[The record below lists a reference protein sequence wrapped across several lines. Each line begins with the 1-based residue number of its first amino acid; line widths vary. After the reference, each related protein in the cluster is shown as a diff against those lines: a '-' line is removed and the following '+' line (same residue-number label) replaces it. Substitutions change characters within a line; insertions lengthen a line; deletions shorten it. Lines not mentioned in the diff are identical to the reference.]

1 VNRSLRDVS
10 RVRIP
15 TEESQCELC
24 ASSGD
29 GVPVAAG
36 WDFEYNTTHEEFL
49 FVRCARCGLIYL
61 KERPAPEAM
70 RVIYPPHYYS
80 YVESK
85 AQKSLVGAI
94 RSKLERGKIRA
105 YLGLLGEGKKSVL
118 DIGCGDGRLLDIM
131 ASACPATWEFA
142 GIEVS
147 EKAAARAREKGY
159 GIMTGDFE
167 TAEVSGLGEP
177 FDLALMHQVI
187 EHTRSPRKAIQ
198 KARAL
203 LKNGGVISIETPD
216 TESWDWMLFRKRYW
230 GGYHTPR
237 HFYLFSKGSL
247 CRLLEEEGFEILSCK
262 SLLSPVF
269 WIHSLHNYRNPLLLS
284 VATAI
289 DVLQI
294 TFSERSSNMQVLARK
309 KVDGR

>member
-1 VNRSLRDVS
+1 
-10 RVRIP
+10 
-15 TEESQCELC
+15 
-24 ASSGD
+24 
-29 GVPVAAG
+29 
-36 WDFEYNTTHEEFL
+36 
-49 FVRCARCGLIYL
+49 
-61 KERPAPEAM
+61 
-70 RVIYPPHYYS
+70 
-80 YVESK
+80 
-85 AQKSLVGAI
+85 
-94 RSKLERGKIRA
+94 
-105 YLGLLGEGKKSVL
+105 
-118 DIGCGDGRLLDIM
+118 M

-269 WIHSLHNYRNPLLLS
+269 WIHSLHNYLCERTTNNRIISFFHYRNPLLLS